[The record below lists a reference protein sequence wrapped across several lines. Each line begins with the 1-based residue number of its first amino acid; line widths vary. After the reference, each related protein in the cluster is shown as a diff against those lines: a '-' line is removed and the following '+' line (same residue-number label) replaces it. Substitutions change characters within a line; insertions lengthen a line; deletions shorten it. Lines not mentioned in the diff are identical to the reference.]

1 MPRPRDE
8 RVSAAVLDA
17 VRDLMAENGYSR
29 LTLQGVADRAG
40 TTTPAVR
47 RRWPSLRHLVV
58 DALAEERAGV
68 VEPDA
73 GCVACDLSAHVE
85 ALGAALGGAD
95 TGRVLPALV
104 ADLADDP
111 ELRARFL
118 ERFWQPRREACLV
131 SLRAAMERGEVRR
144 DVDPALVI
152 DVVAGLSCCGI
163 SSATP
168 ASTGDWPRS
177 SWTCSSPGSG
187 LVEVPGTR
195 PCVEQAA
202 DGRRRDGSP
211 PPGTRTRSTVV

>member
-8 RVSAAVLDA
+8 RVSAAVLAA
-17 VRDLMAENGYSR
+17 VRDLMAENSYTR

-68 VEPDA
+68 VEPDT
-73 GCVACDLSAHVE
+73 GCVACDLTAHVE
-85 ALGAALGGAD
+85 ALGAALGDAD

-111 ELRARFL
+111 ELRSRFL

-131 SLRAAMERGEVRR
+131 SLRAAVERGEVRR
-144 DVDPALVI
+144 DVDPELVI
-152 DVVAGLSCCGI
+152 DAVAGPLVLRHLFGHAPLGGGLAPQLVDLLLAGLATGGGAGHP
-163 SSATP
+163 SACR
-168 ASTGDWPRS
+168 AGHGR
-177 SWTCSSPGSG
+177 
-187 LVEVPGTR
+187 
-195 PCVEQAA
+195 AA
-202 DGRRRDGSP
+202 P
-211 PPGTRTRSTVV
+211 

>member
-144 DVDPALVI
+144 DVDPELVI
-152 DVVAGLSCCGI
+152 DVVAGPLVLRHLFGHARLDGGLAPQLVDLVLAGLGTRGGAGH
-163 SSATP
+163 SSACR
-168 ASTGDWPRS
+168 AGHGR
-177 SWTCSSPGSG
+177 
-187 LVEVPGTR
+187 
-195 PCVEQAA
+195 AA
-202 DGRRRDGSP
+202 P
-211 PPGTRTRSTVV
+211 